1 MPSVLCN
8 MLVSLQTIIDMD
20 REDEHSGRMEEIYQK
35 LPSAYYQIKLK
46 SRSLGKSLELNC
58 PEIQANSRE
67 TGDISRLEDLET
79 PGLIHSFY
87 EFLFKCTYLLA

>member
-1 MPSVLCN
+1 MTSVICN

-35 LPSAYYQIKLK
+35 LPSAYFQINSE

-67 TGDISRLEDLET
+67 TGNISRLEDLET
-79 PGLIHSFY
+79 PGLILSFF
-87 EFLFKCTYLLA
+87 EFLFKFTYLRT